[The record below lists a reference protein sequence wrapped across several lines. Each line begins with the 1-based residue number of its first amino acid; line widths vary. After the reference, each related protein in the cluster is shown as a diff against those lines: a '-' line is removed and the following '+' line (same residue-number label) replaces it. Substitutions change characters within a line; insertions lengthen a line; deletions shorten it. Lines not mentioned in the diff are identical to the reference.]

1 VKVPFTKYGLREMIL
16 ATLLCGAIS
25 ALAACYY
32 VPLLFIPILLW
43 VGVMLF
49 FRDPSRQP
57 ERADAFISPADG
69 KVVEISS
76 IGPEGILGK
85 SARRIGI
92 FMSILDVHVNR
103 SPCGAIVEEIEHHRG
118 GHLDA
123 RNPKSSQINE
133 SATIRLQV
141 TTDDGRTFPMIVRQ
155 IAGIIAR
162 RVVTD
167 LRVGQY
173 VRPAERIG
181 MVKFGSRVELII
193 PEELIGKVAV
203 NLGDKVKAGKTILVY
218 PLVKFVQRGHC
229 SQDGL

>member
-1 VKVPFTKYGLREMIL
+1 MKVPFTKYGLREMFL
-16 ATLLCGAIS
+16 ATLLCGAVSI
-25 ALAACYY
+25 LVACYY
-32 VPLLFIPILLW
+32 LPLVFVPILLW
-43 VGVMLF
+43 AGVMFF

-76 IGPEGILGK
+76 IGPEGILGR

-103 SPCGAIVEEIEHHRG
+103 SPCGAIVEEIEHHKG

-123 RNPKSSQINE
+123 RNPKSSQVNE
-133 SATIRLQV
+133 SSTIRLSI
-141 TTDDGRTFPMIVRQ
+141 TTDDGRTFPVIVRQ

-162 RVVTD
+162 RVITD
-167 LRVGQY
+167 LRPGQY
-173 VRPAERIG
+173 LRVAERIG

-203 NLGDKVKAGKTILVY
+203 KMGDKVKAGKTVLIY
-218 PLVKFVQRGHC
+218 PSVKLAQQGR
-229 SQDGL
+229 SM